1 MLFNNNKQISS
12 AIMFTDMVGYSRMVA
27 KDQGHALRLLDEHN
41 NIIIPLIKKHEG
53 KVIKLIG
60 DSVFSQ
66 FENATI
72 TAECAIMI
80 QGAIQKRNSLN
91 HTEDKFHIR
100 VGLHK
105 GSFVVKDDDLFGNDV
120 NLCSRI
126 EGIAPKDG
134 IAVSEI
140 FAKSIGENQNMWLR
154 EMGFVKL
161 KNIITPQRI
170 YKLYLNKQSYQK
182 ESYNEL
188 IRLQEEQGVTYV
200 DIETY
205 TETEIQPIAILYL
218 DNLGKK
224 TDDTLCQSITESLI
238 DDLKRVSSIRSPSF
252 NTVQKYRD
260 SQLPLSEI
268 ARRLNVDKLIY
279 GSMIKMDDNI
289 KISLEMLDTT
299 SGEVSWSKK
308 WEGNTK
314 YTGNLTG
321 QILKSIL
328 EKLNTEIP
336 EHIARYF
343 TYEMTD
349 NAEANEKYI
358 KGKMALEFIQNH
370 DKLEEAEKLFQ
381 DAIELDNQFVEAYA
395 YLGMVYRWMNQYQ
408 KAERQ
413 LEVALELAKK
423 DYNDPGLVMVYNF
436 LGILYRSWRNYSKAI
451 ISFEK
456 GIEKVIHLQDRLT
469 EAKLHQNMT
478 GCYISLNQ
486 MSEAKHGLEKT
497 LEIYTEYEEE
507 FGVGNVLAEMGNMYI
522 NQGKFSD
529 GLLQYTKALGRY
541 RKTDL
546 RMNEYRVLFVIADTF
561 AKIGIYEEAERYLK
575 EAKLLSHDFVNYYYG
590 LARMYNISSQINTW
604 KGKMDEAIEDL
615 KEAIENFNVC
625 DQDFQEA
632 NHLNQ
637 LAYIYIEMNNSEKA
651 KRILKKSMR
660 IAEKNEETG
669 VMLRIRILDLLIEAS
684 DGKVENKNIQN
695 ILNEVQDALENIENN
710 ADMVTNS
717 WLETAENLWLLS
729 QIYMMQNNQNKAEEL
744 IFKAQPVL
752 QILANNITD
761 PVHKTAFLDHNI
773 YNRNI
778 TGNIQVF
785 KRH

>member
-1 MLFNNNKQISS
+1 
-12 AIMFTDMVGYSRMVA
+12 MFTDIVGYSKMVG
-27 KDQGHALRLLDEHN
+27 KDENHALQLLDAHN
-41 NIIIPLIKKHEG
+41 QILTTAIDKFG
-53 KVIKLIG
+53 GSVIKFIG
-60 DSVFSQ
+60 DSVFAQ
-66 FENATI
+66 FEHATMA
-72 TAECAIMI
+72 AECAVMI
-80 QGAIQKRNSLN
+80 QADIKKRNSLN
-91 HTEDKFHIR
+91 HKEDQFHIR
-100 VGLHK
+100 IGLHK

-126 EGIAPKDG
+126 EGISPKDG
-134 IAVSEI
+134 IAVSEV
-140 FAKSIGENQNMWLR
+140 FSKSISDNQNMWLR
-154 EMGFVKL
+154 QMGYIKL
-161 KNIITPQRI
+161 KNIVTPHKI
-170 YKLYLNKQSYQK
+170 FKLYLDKQGYQK
-182 ESYNEL
+182 ESDSEL
-188 IRLQEEQGVTYV
+188 RKLQEEQGVLYV

-205 TETEIQPIAILYL
+205 AETEIQSIAILYL
-218 DNLGKK
+218 DNLGEKP
-224 TDDTLCQSITESLI
+224 DEILCQSITESLV

-252 NTVQKYRD
+252 NTVQKYKN

-268 ARRLNVDKLIY
+268 ARRLNVDSLVY
-279 GSMIKMDDNI
+279 GSLIKADDNI
-289 KISLEMLDTT
+289 KISLEMLNTE
-299 SGEVSWSKK
+299 SGEISWAKK

-328 EKLNTEIP
+328 EKLNMEIP

-370 DKLEEAEKLFQ
+370 DKLKEAEKLFQ
-381 DAIELDNQFVEAYA
+381 DAIDLDNQFIEAYA

-413 LEVALELAKK
+413 LEAALELAKK
-423 DYNDPGLVMVYNF
+423 DYNDPGLVTVYNF
-436 LGILYRSWRNYSKAI
+436 LGILYRSWRNYTKAI

-456 GIEKVIHLQDRLT
+456 GIEKVIYLQDRLT
-469 EAKLHQNMT
+469 EAKFRQNMT
-478 GCYISLNQ
+478 GCYTSLNQ
-486 MSEAKHGLEKT
+486 MSEAEHALLKA

-507 FGVGNVLAEMGNMYI
+507 FAVGNALAEMGNMYI
-522 NQGKFSD
+522 NQGRFSD
-529 GLLQYTKALGRY
+529 GLVQYTKALGIY

-575 EAKLLSHDFVNYYYG
+575 QAKLLSHDFENYYYG
-590 LARMYNISSQINTW
+590 LARMYNISSQIKVW
-604 KGKMDEAIEDL
+604 KGERGEAVEDL
-615 KEAIENFNVC
+615 KEAIENFNAGE
-625 DQDFQEA
+625 QDFQEA
-632 NHLNQ
+632 NHLNK

-651 KRILKKSMR
+651 QRILKKSMV
-660 IAEKNEETG
+660 IVKKSEEKG
-669 VMLRIRILDLLIEAS
+669 LMLRIRILNLLIEAL
-684 DGKVENKNIQN
+684 DGNVENVNIQN
-695 ILNEVQDALENIENN
+695 IINEVQDALENIENN

-717 WLETAENLWLLS
+717 SLETAENLWLLS
-729 QIYMMQNNQNKAEEL
+729 QIYMMQNKQDKAEEL

-778 TGNIQVF
+778 TENIQVF